1 MKVLLIN
8 GSPNKEGCTF
18 TALQVVAVELE
29 KQGIETKN
37 FHIGNKPIHG
47 CIACFKCAESGYC
60 IFKEDKTN
68 ECIDLLKECDG
79 VVVGSPVYYAGP
91 NGALCAMLDRAFF
104 VKNAPY
110 ANKPAAAVLSCRR
123 GGSTAS
129 FDRLNKYFTISS
141 MPVVS
146 SQYWNG
152 VHGNTPDEVLH
163 DLEGMQIMRTLG
175 RNMAWLLK
183 CIELAKGVIPLPERE
198 EWTPT
203 NFIR

>member
-104 VKNAPY
+104 VKNAPTQT
-110 ANKPAAAVLSCRR
+110 NQP
-123 GGSTAS
+123 
-129 FDRLNKYFTISS
+129 
-141 MPVVS
+141 P
-146 SQYWNG
+146 QY
-152 VHGNTPDEVLH
+152 
-163 DLEGMQIMRTLG
+163 
-175 RNMAWLLK
+175 
-183 CIELAKGVIPLPERE
+183 
-198 EWTPT
+198 
-203 NFIR
+203 